1 MRYSAILIFIL
12 LPVLAFGG
20 TMTETRNLE
29 LASDGIETLV
39 INCGAGSL
47 KLKGVSGGKKILMA
61 AQIEGENFSET
72 EFKEYVQKN
81 VKLSL
86 NKQARNATLQAD
98 LNQPPKPD
106 RDARINLKIEIPESI
121 NVEIIDGSGSIS
133 VDALNADLRIDDDTG
148 SIKVKN
154 ISGEVRIAD
163 SSGSIAI
170 EEVTGDVII
179 TDGSGSIGVLSVRG
193 DLNVKDGS
201 GKIKI
206 VDIDGNVTVSDGSG
220 SIEIQD
226 VKKNVLVIIREEG
239 SGLVEVEGAKGK
251 VTIRP

>member
-106 RDARINLKIEIPESI
+106 QDARINLKIEIPETI
-121 NVEIIDGSGSIS
+121 NVDIIDGSGSIS

-148 SIKVKN
+148 SIKGSGSISVDALNADLRIDDDTGSIKIKN
-154 ISGEVRIAD
+154 ISGQVRVGD
-163 SSGSIAI
+163 SSGSITI
-170 EEVTGDVII
+170 EEVTGNVII

-201 GKIKI
+201 G
-206 VDIDGNVTVSDGSG
+206 
-220 SIEIQD
+220 
-226 VKKNVLVIIREEG
+226 RY
-239 SGLVEVEGAKGK
+239 
-251 VTIRP
+251 